1 MPVQEKILVW
11 WHARSDRER
20 KILLAWSVSAAL
32 LLLWFALL
40 SPLFQRMATLEQR
53 VPQLEA
59 QLNRMRT
66 RPVDAP
72 RAASTGGAAGADLRS
87 TLYGLLAER
96 KLSAELRSLSN
107 SRVEMRLPELPMK
120 EALDMLSEYT
130 LPYTDEELRQLATT
144 ESGMGEI
151 GPGQAQREINR
162 RAIVRKRLNDLQ

>member
-32 LLLWFALL
+32 LLLWFGLL
-40 SPLFQRMATLEQR
+40 SPLFQRIATLEKR

-59 QLNRMRT
+59 QLNRMHL

-72 RAASTGGAAGADLRS
+72 RAANTARPAGEDLRS

-96 KLSAELRSLSN
+96 KLSAELRALSN
-107 SRVEMRLPELPMK
+107 SRVEMRLPELPVK
-120 EALDMLSEYT
+120 EALEVLDS
-130 LPYTDEELRQLATT
+130 LRQEAGARVAVFNVRT
-144 ESGMGEI
+144 EVASGSASGMSRIVVEL
-151 GPGQAQREINR
+151 E
-162 RAIVRKRLNDLQ
+162 RAP